1 MIITSRAPFRIF
13 LLACCA
19 VLAVAVLSPSSTQA
33 QDMAMEKTII
43 DLETKF
49 WDAIV
54 KGDVKAATDL
64 LGEKSLLAGAQGV
77 ADISKETYAQM
88 AEAPNWKLH
97 AFKLSD
103 VIVKFPAENMAL
115 IAYKVAED
123 VTVDGKPLK
132 FEAADTSVWLNKDG
146 KWINVLHTESIL
158 GDPFGRDK
166 KK

>member
-1 MIITSRAPFRIF
+1 MIIASRAPLRIF

-19 VLAVAVLSPSSTQA
+19 GLAAAVLSPSPTPA

-64 LGEKSLLAGAQGV
+64 LGEKSLVAGAQGI
-77 ADISKETYAQM
+77 ADISKETYAEM

-97 AFKLSD
+97 
-103 VIVKFPAENMAL
+103 
-115 IAYKVAED
+115 
-123 VTVDGKPLK
+123 VTCP
-132 FEAADTSVWLNKDG
+132 
-146 KWINVLHTESIL
+146 
-158 GDPFGRDK
+158 
-166 KK
+166 

>member
-1 MIITSRAPFRIF
+1 MITISRAPFLIF
-13 LLACCA
+13 LLACCT
-19 VLAVAVLSPSSTQA
+19 VLAVAVLSPSPSNA
-33 QDMAMEKTII
+33 QDIAMEKTII
-43 DLETKF
+43 ELETKF
-49 WDAIV
+49 WNAIV

-88 AEAPNWKLH
+88 AGAPNWKLH
-97 AFKLSD
+97 SFKLSD
-103 VIVKFPAENMAL
+103 IIVKFPAENMAL

-166 KK
+166 KN